1 MISLNNYDYKAIPFM
16 YRDLI
21 ILQNA
26 IYVLLLLIRKKKK
39 YIYIYIYTH
48 IDIRLSYV
56 KICYGNIIIV
66 FLFLQQSQHT

>member
-39 YIYIYIYTH
+39 KNIYIYTH

-56 KICYGNIIIV
+56 TICYGNIIIV
-66 FLFLQQSQHT
+66 FLFLQQSQHI

>member
-26 IYVLLLLIRKKKK
+26 IYVLLLLKRKEKKT
-39 YIYIYIYTH
+39 YIH

-56 KICYGNIIIV
+56 KIGYGNIIIV
-66 FLFLQQSQHT
+66 FLFLQQSQHM